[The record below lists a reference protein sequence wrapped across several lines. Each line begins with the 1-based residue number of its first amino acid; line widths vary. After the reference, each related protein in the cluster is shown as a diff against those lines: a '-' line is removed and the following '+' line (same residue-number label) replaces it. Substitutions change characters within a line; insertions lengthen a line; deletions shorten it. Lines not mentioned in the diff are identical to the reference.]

1 MIIRLPGFCE
11 SIFILFILSDSVNF
25 VEYSPFLEIFV
36 DAIARLL
43 YIFNSIRCATGC
55 TRRVGHMRDDRLMF
69 LDGITGFT

>member
-43 YIFNSIRCATGC
+43 YYVYLTNVCYIGMYIQQHKVC
-55 TRRVGHMRDDRLMF
+55 
-69 LDGITGFT
+69 DGLHTPSWSHAR